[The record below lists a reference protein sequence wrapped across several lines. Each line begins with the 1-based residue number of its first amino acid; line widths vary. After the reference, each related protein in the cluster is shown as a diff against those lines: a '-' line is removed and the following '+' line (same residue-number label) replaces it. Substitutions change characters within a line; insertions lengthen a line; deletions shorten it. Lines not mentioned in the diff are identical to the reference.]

1 MSNMLYLDAQTGISG
16 DMTVAAL
23 LDLGADKEVLEK
35 GLLSALNSLSV
46 QGFQAN
52 ISRVKKAGLD
62 CCDFDVVLDHEH
74 ENHDHDMEYLYGH
87 NHHEHEHHHDHDHH
101 DHEHEYDHHHD
112 HHDHEHEHHHDHDHK
127 HNHDHHHEHRGFYDI
142 KKIIDESGLTD
153 RAKSVATRI
162 FEIIAE
168 AEAKAHGESF
178 EKVHFHEVGA
188 VDSIVDVVSV
198 AYLIDA
204 LDITE
209 VIVPYLSEGQGS
221 VRCQHGILP
230 VPVPAVTNIVTAHG
244 ISLKV
249 QNVQGELV
257 TPTGAAIV
265 AAIKTRSS
273 LPETFEIIGSGL
285 GAGKRAYERPSILR
299 AMLIRDV
306 KADASDYIYKLE
318 TDIDDC
324 SGEALGYT
332 MDKLLKAG
340 ALDAHYVPVF
350 MKKNRPAYELT
361 VICKEADV
369 STVESIIFSETTSIG
384 IRRSKMERSIL
395 PRSIETVKTSL
406 GEILVKKCTLP
417 DGSERCYPEYEA
429 IKKIAE
435 NEKFSYQKIVNIIN
449 KEMLE
454 KEDF

>member
-23 LDLGADKEVLEK
+23 LDLGTDKEVLEK

-101 DHEHEYDHHHD
+101 DHDHHHD

-127 HNHDHHHEHRGFYDI
+127 HNHNHDHHHEHRGFYDI

-417 DGSERCYPEYEA
+417 DGSERCYPEYES